1 MKKIFFIVSIIAFS
15 LHLFS
20 QNPVLSEDV
29 DLNIEKPKFGENRKH
44 FTQFYASLGA
54 ILGKSEGD
62 ILEVNSWKSSYFDF
76 GFRYKLRLFEYNA
89 VGFQIYYNYN
99 TYRLNYETGVGF
111 PIIVHDKDRIR
122 TSNFGLG
129 IYDRINYGKRGNYLG
144 KYIDIGAYGETALTR
159 VHYFKQEQANGE
171 VLKAELTKLKAL
183 EKLNYGFFA
192 NIGFNKYV
200 IFGKYRLSD
209 MITDIDKYD
218 EMPRFVAGIQ
228 LGF

>member
-62 ILEVNSWKSSYFDF
+62 IMEVNSWKSSYFDL

-89 VGFQIYYNYN
+89 VGFQIYYNY
-99 TYRLNYETGVGF
+99 YSFRLKYESEF
-111 PIIVHDKDRIR
+111 ELPIIVHDKDKIR

-129 IYDRINYGKRGNYLG
+129 IYDRINFGKRGDHLG
-144 KYIDIGAYGETALTR
+144 KYLDLGAYGEIALSR
-159 VHYFKQEQANGE
+159 IHYYKQKQTKGE
-171 VLKAELTKLKAL
+171 VLKAELSKLNAL
-183 EKLNYGFFA
+183 EKLNYGVFA

-209 MITDIDKYD
+209 MISDKTRFD
-218 EMPRFVAGIQ
+218 EMPRLVIGLQI
-228 LGF
+228 GF